1 MEVNI
6 YIFNQNVLYVSF
18 YVNWYIQRVSITKT
32 PNIVNKFQF

>member
-18 YVNWYIQRVSITKT
+18 YVNWYIQRVNITKT